1 MQRLVALRRFA
12 PVFRAFGAAGFIVVS
27 LLAALPAPA
36 EAAEEGRQRLTPEQ
50 RREMWTPEERQAMRQ
65 RFRER
70 QQDGRQPGNEQAVP
84 PRRQLSPEERQQLR
98 AQIEQ
103 AQRDVYR
110 RGNAGNK
117 GANK

>member
-36 EAAEEGRQRLTPEQ
+36 EAAEERRQRLTPEQ